1 MRASHCKTE
10 VKLAFKLKQ
19 LYYSTKILNDIQFCT
34 RDKIQ
39 KYKKSHGEKLFMVG
53 NKGCLNNP
61 KFIDDFAGLYSNT
74 RSLGD
79 HSVAWTKAPHGCK
92 AVGNPH

>member
-1 MRASHCKTE
+1 MTFSFAHE
-10 VKLAFKLKQ
+10 
-19 LYYSTKILNDIQFCT
+19 I
-34 RDKIQ
+34 
-39 KYKKSHGEKLFMVG
+39 KYKNKSHGEKLPMIG

-61 KFIDDFAGLYSNT
+61 KLIDDFTGLYSNT
-74 RSLGD
+74 RSLGN